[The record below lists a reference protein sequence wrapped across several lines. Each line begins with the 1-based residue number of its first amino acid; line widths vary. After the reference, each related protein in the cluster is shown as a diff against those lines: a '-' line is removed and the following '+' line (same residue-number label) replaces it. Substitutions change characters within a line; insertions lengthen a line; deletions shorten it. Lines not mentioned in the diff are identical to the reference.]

1 MSRTSFSRPAMTRRP
16 ALEGREGRFGRERD
30 RQIRTEIAQAAAKL
44 IIEHGLD
51 DWTKAKRKAARQ
63 LGVNEQTNL
72 PNTEELEQAIREYN
86 TLFRPES
93 QGALIHAR
101 RKVALDWMRR
111 LIEFSPRLT
120 AGVAT
125 GLASAHSE
133 IRIELAADNAKQV
146 ELFLLRQQIDFDPAP
161 IRHAGEECPQYRIAS
176 DEVAVRLVVVPLAQ
190 RRNLG
195 RERADERLSIDAVEA
210 LLAAGL

>member
-1 MSRTSFSRPAMTRRP
+1 MSKTSFSRPAMTRRYP
-16 ALEGREGRFGRERD
+16 LEGRESRFGRERD
-30 RQIRTEIAQAAAKL
+30 RQIRTEVAQAAAKL

-72 PNTEELEQAIREYN
+72 PSGEELEQAIREYN
-86 TLFRPES
+86 NLFRPQS
-93 QGALIHAR
+93 QGALLYAR
-101 RKVALDWMRR
+101 RKAALQWMRR
-111 LIEFSPRLT
+111 LIDFSPRLT

-133 IRIELAADNAKQV
+133 IRIELATDNAKQV
-146 ELFLLRQQIDFDPAP
+146 ELFLLGDHIDFDPAP
-161 IRHAGEECPQYRIAS
+161 SRHAGQDCPQYCIA
-176 DEVAVRLVVVPLAQ
+176 DDGVAVRLVVVPVAQ

-195 RERADERLSIDAVEA
+195 RERAHERLDIQAVEV
-210 LLAAGL
+210 LLAAEQ